1 MPGPDYAP
9 GMEPEIP
16 LAGGNASAGVMRVG
30 DTVRKPW
37 TPHSPGVLALMGTLR
52 DRGVDLPA
60 PLGQDEQGRMVTEY
74 VPGALAMDSPPLTRP
89 QLAEVGAMVRLIHD
103 ACAGLSAQELGL
115 GPALIPVADADLV
128 CHGDLTPWNLVLGP
142 RWVFIDCDGAGLSTR
157 AWDLAYS
164 AQAFT
169 LNDVTADPHRAAEDL
184 RAFVLGVDDGVD
196 GADGTAG
203 RGHEADAADGT
214 TGRGYGADAALRA
227 ELAALLPRR
236 AQAMHD
242 HLDRAHRSRWEP
254 WGSMYLEGHGEHWA
268 CVAAHLERHAEIWRD
283 ALCS

>member
-1 MPGPDYAP
+1 
-9 GMEPEIP
+9 MEPEIP
-16 LAGGNASAGVMRVG
+16 LAGGNASAGVVRVG

-37 TPHSPGVLALMGTLR
+37 TSHSPGVLALMGTLR

-74 VPGALAMDSPPLTRP
+74 VPGALAMDSPALTRA
-89 QLAEVGAMVRLIHD
+89 QLAEVGAMVRGIHD

-115 GPALIPVADADLV
+115 GPALIPVPDADLV

-142 RWVFIDCDGAGLSTR
+142 RWVFIDWDGAASSTR

-169 LNDVTADPHRAAEDL
+169 LNDVTADPHHAAEDL
-184 RAFVLGVDDGVD
+184 RAFVLGIGDGAD
-196 GADGTAG
+196 GADGTDG
-203 RGHEADAADGT
+203 R
-214 TGRGYGADAALRA
+214 TGRGYDADAALRA

-242 HLDRAHRSRWEP
+242 HLERAHRSGWEP
-254 WGSMYLEGHGEHWA
+254 WGSMFLEGHGAHWA
-268 CVAAHLERHAEIWRD
+268 GVAAHLERHEELWRD